1 MRLATANLQVFEPG
15 IFNHGFHGFHGLRI
29 GGREMAGH
37 PLCFVLSVKSVK
49 SVVNSLFGSGSGHS
63 LTVAFC
69 LTFIA
74 QACLAATG
82 DPRVGVRKAFDDAL
96 MRYEKETANNEAVWQ
111 FARACFD
118 LADLAT
124 NNAQRIEIAEKGIA
138 ACKQLLSRDPNSA
151 PGHYYLGMNL
161 GQVAQTKGLGAL
173 KLVTEMEREFSA
185 ARDLDSSF
193 DYAGP
198 DRNLGLLYRD
208 APTMVSIGSRTRAK
222 KHLQRAVELAPNYPE
237 NRLNLIE
244 AYLKWNERN
253 AAHNELK
260 ALEERLPGAR
270 ATFAGKAWEASWAD
284 WEERL
289 RKIRKK
295 VKEPSKAI
303 PSPRQK
309 D

>member
-1 MRLATANLQVFEPG
+1 M
-15 IFNHGFHGFHGLRI
+15 
-29 GGREMAGH
+29 
-37 PLCFVLSVKSVK
+37 KSVK
-49 SVVNSLFGSGSGHS
+49 SMVNSVVGASFS
-63 LTVAFC
+63 LSLVLALC
-69 LTFIA
+69 ASLIA
-74 QACLAATG
+74 QAGLAAIG
-82 DPRVGVRKAFDDAL
+82 DPAVGARKIFEDAQ
-96 MRYEKETANNEAVWQ
+96 MRYEKEPRNAEAAWQ

-124 NNAQRIEIAEKGIA
+124 NNAQRIEVAEKGTA
-138 ACKQLLSRDPNSA
+138 ACKQLLSRDPRSA

-161 GQVAQTKGLGAL
+161 GQVAQTRGIGAL
-173 KLVTEMEREFSA
+173 KLVTEMEEEFDA
-185 ARDLDSSF
+185 ARDLDNAF
-193 DYAGP
+193 DYGGP

-208 APTMVSIGSRTRAK
+208 APAMISIGSRIRAK

-260 ALEERLPGAR
+260 ALEELLPRAR
-270 ATFAGKAWEASWAD
+270 STFAGKAWEASWTD

-295 VKEPSKAI
+295 LEEPDKTI

-309 D
+309 G

>member
-1 MRLATANLQVFEPG
+1 
-15 IFNHGFHGFHGLRI
+15 
-29 GGREMAGH
+29 MAGH
-37 PLCFVLSVKSVK
+37 TLCFVLSVKFGK
-49 SVVNSLFGSGSGHS
+49 SAVNSVFGSGFRLS
-63 LTVAFC
+63 LALAFC
-69 LTFIA
+69 LSLIA
-74 QACLAATG
+74 PASLAATG
-82 DPRVGVRKAFDDAL
+82 DPAVGVRKAFHDAQ
-96 MRYEKETANNEAVWQ
+96 MRYEKEPRNNEAAWQ

-124 NNAQRIEIAEKGIA
+124 NNAQRIEIADQGIA
-138 ACKQLLSRDPNSA
+138 ACKQLLSRDSNSA

-161 GQVAQTKGLGAL
+161 GQVAQTRGLGAL

-208 APTMVSIGSRTRAK
+208 APAMVSIGSRTRAK

-237 NRLNLIE
+237 NHLNLIE
-244 AYLKWNERN
+244 AYVKWNERN

-260 ALEERLPGAR
+260 TVEELLPRSR
-270 ATFAGKAWEASWAD
+270 ANFGGKAWEASWAD

-295 VKEPSKAI
+295 LEEPAKAI

-309 D
+309 E

>member
-1 MRLATANLQVFEPG
+1 
-15 IFNHGFHGFHGLRI
+15 
-29 GGREMAGH
+29 MAGH
-37 PLCFVLSVKSVK
+37 SSCFLLAVKSVK
-49 SVVNSLFGSGSGHS
+49 SVVHSLFGSGPGLS
-63 LTVAFC
+63 LGLAFC
-69 LTFIA
+69 LTLTA
-74 QACLAATG
+74 SACLAGTLEPA
-82 DPRVGVRKAFDDAL
+82 VGVRKAFHETKA
-96 MRYEKETANNEAVWQ
+96 RYEKEPRNNEAVWQ

-124 NNAQRIEIAEKGIA
+124 NNAQRAEIANQGIA
-138 ACKQLLSRDPNSA
+138 ACKQLLSRDSNSA

-161 GQVAQTKGLGAL
+161 GQIAQTRGLGAL

-193 DYAGP
+193 DYGGP

-244 AYLKWNERN
+244 ACLKWNERN
-253 AAHNELK
+253 PAHNELK
-260 ALEERLPGAR
+260 TLEELLPRAR
-270 ATFAGKAWEASWAD
+270 ANFGGKAWEASWAD

-295 VKEPSKAI
+295 IEEPAKAI
-303 PSPRQK
+303 TSPRQK
-309 D
+309 E